1 MQPSVVHIIHCIWW
15 PLFYTSSYSP
25 TRIYSHHR
33 YLFLLLNI
41 IICSKYNSLKTCTDT
56 YYLAY
61 LFVYHLWGTSYWWDL
76 FMENLTK
83 QCFLSE
89 IIHWGLLLDQKKDG
103 GLWSWIFLG
112 NTWLLFVF
120 SIVRWCDELNFQV
133 NNQKV
138 LIWW

>member
-41 IICSKYNSLKTCTDT
+41 IICSKYNSLKTCTDN

-83 QCFLSE
+83 QCFWKMLPE
-89 IIHWGLLLDQKKDG
+89 RN
-103 GLWSWIFLG
+103 
-112 NTWLLFVF
+112 NTLRIASGPEKGWWAV
-120 SIVRWCDELNFQV
+120 ELNIFG
-133 NNQKV
+133 KY
-138 LIWW
+138 LTIICFLYCSLMWWIEFSGQ